1 MEKLAKMTNKM
12 GRGGE
17 LKALLRKAGFCLVAL
32 LAAFANGARGEVSLL
47 PTGGTNLVFGAWEYP
62 MPFVEAIIR
71 PQIHDFT
78 AYDRCVL
85 DYVYLGE
92 IGESIHMYFAGD
104 KEIFGKD
111 DVLANRKT
119 IYENRGQ
126 WVFRLSGWPKC
137 TDPKQ
142 ITRIRIRTDYSC
154 GGELWLRR
162 LTLLKPRE
170 FREPRAAFVRACA
183 AAGMNVSAC
192 ALGISDSMSRVRPRE
207 GFDAA
212 SVRPALSAT
221 LDLARGEHEALQ
233 VVVMPTSCTL
243 KQFRVTCEGVPEGI
257 AVKCSPV
264 GYIKTS
270 AQPTYGIGYTK
281 DGRRRVRPAGIG
293 WWPDPILTYTN
304 ACDVAVDDVQSFW
317 IDVHAAR
324 TAAAGKYAL
333 TLTASDANGVIRKM
347 PFSITVNDFTI
358 PATSPLPVLVTFN
371 PRPHSAT
378 TGKEVAAALTADPSS
393 PVNLWKRHRD
403 EWGDFLADHYVMMD
417 NLYTRA
423 MPYIDQ
429 LTRMK
434 EQGRLGDFTIGY
446 WNPAHGD
453 GGYWK
458 THDLVGLKE
467 AYGKCKEAGL
477 LDHGWLYGADEVP
490 IRGIGAVDKAAELMR
505 AAFPDVRIMTTAQ
518 DYSFGNAA
526 TNIDAFCPHTPFYR
540 EHAAAIAPARAK
552 GRQVWW
558 YVCEQPRAPWA
569 NLYLECQ
576 PIEARLLMGA
586 MPAKERPDGFLYWEI
601 AYWNSPR
608 PVTGGPFTDW
618 SCTRWRFHGDGC
630 WTCCG
635 PDGIPLPTQRLE
647 NFRDGLEDFA
657 YVKLVE
663 AKLGRHVEVPHDVM
677 RSMTDYTDD
686 PANVRAWRSRLAGLL
701 SR

>member
-1 MEKLAKMTNKM
+1 M
-12 GRGGE
+12 
-17 LKALLRKAGFCLVAL
+17 
-32 LAAFANGARGEVSLL
+32 SLL
-47 PTGGTNLVFGAWEYP
+47 PTGGTNLVFEAWEYP
-62 MPFVEAIIR
+62 MPTVETIIR
-71 PQIHDFT
+71 PQVHDFT
-78 AYDRCVL
+78 PYDRCVL

-92 IGESIHMYFAGD
+92 IGEPIHMYFAGD
-104 KEIFGKD
+104 KEVFGKD
-111 DVLANRKT
+111 DVLASRKT
-119 IYENRGQ
+119 ILVDRGQ
-126 WVFRLSGWPKC
+126 WVFWLSGWPKC

-162 LTLLKPRE
+162 LTLLRPGEELGPPPAFTGAEQSAYDTFVKARNERHARAFRKPRDM
-170 FREPRAAFVRACA
+170 FIHACA
-183 AAGMNVSAC
+183 AAGMVTDVC
-192 ALGISDSMSRVRPRE
+192 ALGIADSMSRVRPRE

-233 VVVMPTSCTL
+233 VVVMPTGCAL
-243 KQFRVTCEGVPEGI
+243 KQFRVTCEGTPKGVD
-257 AVKCSPV
+257 VKCSPI
-264 GYIKTS
+264 GYIKTTS
-270 AQPTYGIGYTK
+270 QPTYGLGYTMA
-281 DGRRRVRPAGIG
+281 GRRRVKATGIG

-324 TAAAGKYAL
+324 TAASGAYGL
-333 TLTASDANGVIRKM
+333 TLIASDANGIIRKI
-347 PFSITVNDFTI
+347 PFAVTVNDFEI

-371 PRPHSAT
+371 PRPSSAT
-378 TGKEVAAALTADPSS
+378 IGKEAAAALADDPVS
-393 PVNLWKRHRD
+393 PVNLWKRHRN
-403 EWGDFLADHYVMMD
+403 EWGDFLADHFVMMD
-417 NLYTRA
+417 NLYARDV
-423 MPYIDQ
+423 PYIDQ
-429 LTRMK
+429 LKRMK

-446 WNPAHGD
+446 WNPVRGD
-453 GGYWK
+453 CSYWNA
-458 THDLVGLKE
+458 HDLVGLKA
-467 AYGKCKEAGL
+467 AYDKCREAGVL
-477 LDHGWLYGADEVP
+477 EHGWLYGADEVP
-490 IRGIGAVDKAAELMR
+490 IRGISSVDKAAELLR
-505 AAFPDVRIMTTAQ
+505 TAFPDARIMTTAQ

-526 TNIDAFCPHTPFYR
+526 TNIDAFCPQTWFYTK
-540 EHAAAIAPARAK
+540 HAASLSPARAK

-569 NLYLECQ
+569 NIYLECQ
-576 PIEARLLMGA
+576 PIESRLLMGA
-586 MPAKERPDGFLYWEI
+586 MTAKERPDGFLYWEI
-601 AYWNSPR
+601 AYWNSSR

-618 SCTRWRFHGDGC
+618 SCKRSRFHGDGC

-635 PDGIPLPTQRLE
+635 PDGIPLPTQRFE

-686 PANVRAWRSRLAGLL
+686 PANVRAWRNRLAGLL